1 MLDTLLILVIFGGI
15 TIGVWLSYK
24 FFMHGHTDKEKVASL
39 LPPGFKPDWEF
50 RCGDTYVGFERASDR
65 LALVDWP
72 HAKVVKAREIGSVEK
87 VDESICGL
95 KHRWLVINVDDPKT
109 PRYRVWFRFS
119 LSARDEWYA
128 KLIAL
133 TKPSPVRS

>member
-1 MLDTLLILVIFGGI
+1 MFDTLLILVVFSGI
-15 TIGVWLSYK
+15 TIGIWLSYK
-24 FFMHGHTDKEKVASL
+24 FFMHVSTDAEKVAKL

-50 RCGDTYVGFERASDR
+50 RFGDTYVGFEGTNDR

-72 HAKVVKAREIGSVEK
+72 HAKVVTPQKIESIEK

-109 PRYRVWFRFS
+109 PHYRVWFRFS
-119 LSARDEWYA
+119 SRARDEWYA
-128 KLIAL
+128 KLLAL
-133 TKPSPVRS
+133 KKANRVRS

>member
-1 MLDTLLILVIFGGI
+1 MFDTLLILVVFSGI

-24 FFMHGHTDKEKVASL
+24 FFMRGSTDAEKVAKL

-50 RCGDTYVGFERASDR
+50 RFGDTYVGFEGTNDR

-72 HAKVVKAREIGSVEK
+72 HAKVVTPREMGSVEK

-95 KHRWLVINVDDPKT
+95 KHRWLVVNVDDPKT
-109 PRYRVWFRFS
+109 PQYRVWFRFS
-119 LSARDEWYA
+119 SSARDEWYA
-128 KLIAL
+128 KLLAL
-133 TKPSPVRS
+133 KKASPVRS